1 MSPASALVIGH
12 WSLVIPFAKLHRK
25 SGTPIIMSTNS
36 AFPKPRVLSVAQ
48 LTQRIETAL
57 AESCSGVWVNGEISE
72 VTRHGSGHVYLT
84 LKDETAQIRGVIWR
98 TTALRLPFKLREG
111 QHVLCGGDVEVYP
124 PRGSYQLI
132 IRVVEPL
139 GLGAQQLAL
148 QQLKQKLAAEGL
160 FDPRHKKPLP
170 VFPRRIAF
178 VTSPTGAAVR
188 DFLQVASRRWRG
200 IQLLVIP
207 AKVQGDGAVQEIVRG
222 IRAAHRL
229 KQPPDVLVV
238 GRGGGSVEDLW
249 CFNDEKVVR
258 ALFAATIPTVS
269 AVGHEI
275 DVTLADL
282 VADVR
287 ALTPSEAAERIV
299 PAVDDIKA
307 GLSKMQQRLAGALR
321 LQASA
326 ARRCLEQL
334 ATRRVLRRPFELI
347 KDRVQ
352 LLDEL
357 SERVRRAAKR
367 QLEHARRQTTSVA
380 AHLES
385 LSPLG
390 VLARGYSVTMR
401 EGTGE
406 VVRDASSVTS
416 GELLRTRLEKGEV
429 VSRVVVG

>member
-1 MSPASALVIGH
+1 MIPAA
-12 WSLVIPFAKLHRK
+12 
-25 SGTPIIMSTNS
+25 
-36 AFPKPRVLSVAQ
+36 PKPRVLSIAQ
-48 LTQRIETAL
+48 LTRQIQSAL
-57 AESCSGVWVNGEISE
+57 AETCSGVWVSGEISE
-72 VTRHGSGHVYLT
+72 VTRHGSGHIYLT

-98 TTALRLPFKLREG
+98 TTATRLPFQVREG

-132 IRVVEPL
+132 IRLIEPL

-160 FDPRHKKPLP
+160 FDPRRKKPLP
-170 VFPRRIAF
+170 IFPRRIAF
-178 VTSPTGAAVR
+178 VTSPSGAAVR

-200 IQLLVIP
+200 IQMLVIP
-207 AKVQGDGAVQEIVRG
+207 AKVQGDGAAQEIVRG

-229 KQPPDVLVV
+229 PQPPDVLVV
-238 GRGGGSVEDLW
+238 GRGGGSVEDLG

-258 ALFAATIPTVS
+258 AIFASTIPVVS

-299 PAVDDIKA
+299 PAVAELKQ
-307 GLSKMQQRLAGALR
+307 GLTKLAQRLGGALR
-321 LQASA
+321 TQAASA
-326 ARRCLEQL
+326 RHRLLALAARP
-334 ATRRVLRRPFELI
+334 VLRRPFDLI
-347 KDRVQ
+347 HDRAQ
-352 LLDEL
+352 QLDEL
-357 SERVRRAAKR
+357 TDRARRAVWR
-367 QLEHARRQTTSVA
+367 RMEQARRQTASLTS
-380 AHLES
+380 HLES

-401 EGTGE
+401 EQTGE
-406 VVRDASSVTS
+406 VARDAALLTA
-416 GELLRTRLEKGEV
+416 GELLRTRLEQGEII
-429 VSRVVVG
+429 SRVVG

>member
-1 MSPASALVIGH
+1 MSAESP
-12 WSLVIPFAKLHRK
+12 
-25 SGTPIIMSTNS
+25 
-36 AFPKPRVLSVAQ
+36 FPKPRVLSVAQ
-48 LTQRIETAL
+48 LTRRIEGAL
-57 AESCSGVWVNGEISE
+57 AESCSGVWVSGEISE
-72 VTRHGSGHVYLT
+72 VTRHGSGHIYLT

-98 TTALRLPFKLREG
+98 TTAIRLPFKLQEG
-111 QHVLCGGDVEVYP
+111 QNVLCAGDVEVYP

-132 IRVVEPL
+132 IRLIEPV

-148 QQLKQKLAAEGL
+148 QQLKQKLSAEGL

-170 VFPRRIAF
+170 AFPRRIAF
-178 VTSPTGAAVR
+178 VTSPSGAAVR

-207 AKVQGDGAVQEIVRG
+207 AKVQGDGAAGEIVRG

-229 KQPPDVLVV
+229 KQPPDVLVI
-238 GRGGGSVEDLW
+238 GRGGGSVEDLA

-258 ALFAATIPTVS
+258 AIFASTIPTVS

-299 PAVDDIKA
+299 PAVDELKQ
-307 GLSKMQQRLAGALR
+307 GLLKLRQRLTGSLR
-321 LQASA
+321 SQAA
-326 ARRCLEQL
+326 HARRSLDQL
-334 ATRRVLRRPFELI
+334 AARRVLRRPFELV
-347 KDRVQ
+347 KDRMQ
-352 LLDEL
+352 ILDEL
-357 SERVRRAAKR
+357 SDRARRAAGR
-367 QLEHARRQTTSVA
+367 RLEHARRQTSALT

-401 EGTGE
+401 ENGE
-406 VVRDASSVTS
+406 VVREASSLVA
-416 GELLRTRLEKGEV
+416 GDRLRTKLAQGEV
-429 VSRVVVG
+429 ISRVVE

>member
-1 MSPASALVIGH
+1 MFAAS
-12 WSLVIPFAKLHRK
+12 
-25 SGTPIIMSTNS
+25 
-36 AFPKPRVLSVAQ
+36 PKPRVFTVAQ
-48 LTQRIETAL
+48 LTRRIESVL
-57 AESCSGVWVNGEISE
+57 AESCSGIWVSGEISE
-72 VTRHGSGHVYLT
+72 VTRHGSGHLYLC

-98 TTALRLPFKLREG
+98 TTASRLPFKLQEG
-111 QHVLCGGDVEVYP
+111 QHVLCGGDVEVYS

-132 IRVVEPL
+132 IRVIEPL

-160 FDPRHKKPLP
+160 FDPRHKQPLP
-170 VFPRRIAF
+170 AFPRRIAF
-178 VTSPTGAAVR
+178 VTSPSGAAVR

-207 AKVQGDGAVQEIVRG
+207 AKVQGDGAAEEIVRG
-222 IRAAHRL
+222 IRAAHGLR
-229 KQPPDVLVV
+229 QPPDVLVI
-238 GRGGGSVEDLW
+238 GRGGGSVDDLG

-258 ALFAATIPTVS
+258 AIFASTIPTVS

-299 PAVDDIKA
+299 PAVDEIKQ
-307 GLSKMQQRLAGALR
+307 GLLKLRQRLTGALR
-321 LQASA
+321 SQATN

-334 ATRRVLRRPFELI
+334 AGRRVLRRPFELI
-347 KDRVQ
+347 KDRTQ

-357 SERVRRAAKR
+357 SERARRAACR
-367 QLEHARRQTTSVA
+367 QLEHARRQTASLA

-390 VLARGYSVTMR
+390 VLARGYSVTLR
-401 EGTGE
+401 ENGE
-406 VVRDASSVTS
+406 VLRDASSVAA
-416 GELLRTRLEKGEV
+416 GDLLRTKLERGEV
-429 VSRVVVG
+429 TSQVIE

>member
-1 MSPASALVIGH
+1 MS
-12 WSLVIPFAKLHRK
+12 
-25 SGTPIIMSTNS
+25 MNS

-48 LTQRIETAL
+48 LTRRIESAL
-57 AESCSGVWVNGEISE
+57 AETCSGVWVNGEISE
-72 VTRHGSGHVYLT
+72 VTRHGSGHIYLT
-84 LKDETAQIRGVIWR
+84 LKDETAQIRCVIWR
-98 TTALRLPFKLREG
+98 TTAIRLPFQLREG

-132 IRVVEPL
+132 VRVIEPL

-170 VFPRRIAF
+170 VLPRRIAF
-178 VTSPTGAAVR
+178 VTSPSGAAVR

-229 KQPPDVLVV
+229 AQQPEVLVV
-238 GRGGGSVEDLW
+238 GRGGGSIEDLG
-249 CFNDEKVVR
+249 CFNDERVVR
-258 ALFAATIPTVS
+258 AIFASTIPTVS

-287 ALTPSEAAERIV
+287 ALTPSEAAEQIV
-299 PAVDDIKA
+299 PAATELKA
-307 GLSKMQQRLAGALR
+307 DLSKLANRLGGALR
-321 LQASA
+321 TQATSARRQLLSLA
-326 ARRCLEQL
+326 ARP
-334 ATRRVLRRPFELI
+334 VLRRPFDLI
-347 KDRVQ
+347 HDRAQ
-352 LLDEL
+352 QLDEL
-357 SERVRRAAKR
+357 TDRARRAVWR
-367 QLEHARRQTTSVA
+367 RFEQLRRQTASHA

-401 EGTGE
+401 QATNEVIRDSSSLAVGE
-406 VVRDASSVTS
+406 I
-416 GELLRTRLEKGEV
+416 LRTRLERGEV
-429 VSRVVVG
+429 VSRILE

>member
-1 MSPASALVIGH
+1 M
-12 WSLVIPFAKLHRK
+12 
-25 SGTPIIMSTNS
+25 NS

-48 LTQRIETAL
+48 LSRRIETAL
-57 AESCSGVWVNGEISE
+57 AESCRGVWVNGEISE
-72 VTRHGSGHVYLT
+72 VTRHGSGHIYLT
-84 LKDETAQIRGVIWR
+84 LKDESAQIRGVIWR
-98 TTALRLPFKLREG
+98 TTAIRLPFKLHEG
-111 QHVLCGGDVEVYP
+111 QHVLCAGDVQVYP

-132 IRVVEPL
+132 IRLVEPL

-148 QQLKQKLAAEGL
+148 QQLKQKLSAEGI
-160 FDPRHKKPLP
+160 FDSRHKKPLP
-170 VFPRRIAF
+170 AFPRRIAF
-178 VTSPTGAAVR
+178 VTSPSGAAVR

-207 AKVQGDGAVQEIVRG
+207 AKVQGDGAAQEIVRG

-229 KQPPDVLVV
+229 PQSPDVLVV

-258 ALFAATIPTVS
+258 AIFASTIPTVS

-299 PAVDDIKA
+299 PAADEIKL
-307 GLSKMQQRLAGALR
+307 GLVKLRQRLTGALR
-321 LQASA
+321 SHAAS

-334 ATRRVLRRPFELI
+334 AARRALRRPFEMVQ
-347 KDRVQ
+347 DRAQ

-357 SERVRRAAKR
+357 TDRSRRAVWR
-367 QLEHARRQTTSVA
+367 RMEQARRQTASFAT
-380 AHLES
+380 HLES

-401 EGTGE
+401 EGTNE
-406 VVRDASSVTS
+406 VIRDPSSLAA
-416 GELLRTRLEKGEV
+416 GDLLRTRLERGEV
-429 VSRVVVG
+429 VSRVVG

>member
-1 MSPASALVIGH
+1 MS
-12 WSLVIPFAKLHRK
+12 
-25 SGTPIIMSTNS
+25 MNS

-48 LTQRIETAL
+48 LTRRIETAL

-72 VTRHGSGHVYLT
+72 VTRHGSGHIYLT

-98 TTALRLPFKLREG
+98 TTAIRLPFQLREG

-132 IRVVEPL
+132 IRLIEPL

-160 FDPRHKKPLP
+160 FDPRHKQPLP
-170 VFPRRIAF
+170 VLPRRIAF
-178 VTSPTGAAVR
+178 VTSPSGAAVR

-207 AKVQGDGAVQEIVRG
+207 AKVQGDGAAEEIVRG

-238 GRGGGSVEDLW
+238 GRGGGSVEDLG
-249 CFNDEKVVR
+249 CFNDERVAR
-258 ALFAATIPTVS
+258 AIFASSIPVVS

-299 PAVDDIKA
+299 PAVDELKL
-307 GLSKMQQRLAGALR
+307 GLTKLAQRLGGALR
-321 LQASA
+321 TQAASA
-326 ARRCLEQL
+326 RHRLHALAARP
-334 ATRRVLRRPFELI
+334 VLRRPFDLI
-347 KDRVQ
+347 HDRAQ
-352 LLDEL
+352 QLDEL
-357 SERVRRAAKR
+357 TDRARRAAWR
-367 QLEHARRQTTSVA
+367 RLEQARRQTASLT

-401 EGTGE
+401 ENGQVVRGATDLVTGE
-406 VVRDASSVTS
+406 R
-416 GELLRTRLEKGEV
+416 LKTRLAQGEV
-429 VSRVVVG
+429 FSRVEAVDDSTARP

>member
-1 MSPASALVIGH
+1 MTNVELIDH
-12 WSLVIPFAKLHRK
+12 WSLILLSFIGRQET
-25 SGTPIIMSTNS
+25 SIIMSTNS

-48 LTQRIETAL
+48 LTRRIETAL
-57 AESCSGVWVNGEISE
+57 AESCSGVWVSGEISE
-72 VTRHGSGHVYLT
+72 VTRHGSGHIYLT

-98 TTALRLPFKLREG
+98 TTAIRLPFKLREG

-132 IRVVEPL
+132 IRVIEPL

-178 VTSPTGAAVR
+178 VTSPSGAAVR

-207 AKVQGDGAVQEIVRG
+207 AKVQGDGAAEEIVRG

-238 GRGGGSVEDLW
+238 GRGGGSVEDLG
-249 CFNDEKVVR
+249 CFNDERVVR
-258 ALFAATIPTVS
+258 AIFAATITTVS

-299 PAVDDIKA
+299 PAVDEIKI
-307 GLSKMQQRLAGALR
+307 GLAKLRQRLTGALR
-321 LQASA
+321 SHAA
-326 ARRCLEQL
+326 NARRCLDQL
-334 ATRRVLRRPFELI
+334 AARRVLRRPFELI
-347 KDRVQ
+347 KDRAQ

-357 SERVRRAAKR
+357 SDRARRAARR
-367 QLEHARRQTTSVA
+367 QLEQTRRHTSSLA

-390 VLARGYSVTMR
+390 VLARGYSVTMW
-401 EGTGE
+401 EETGE
-406 VVRDASSVTS
+406 VLRDASSLS
-416 GELLRTRLEKGEV
+416 AGDLLRTKLEMGEV
-429 VSRVVVG
+429 VSRVVG